1 MVDIVTA
8 NQSAVEQ
15 DGKPME
21 YCIGPSPKAKPIN
34 LVFLRAGFT
43 PKALDFYF
51 LKVYERLLAADLV
64 LVNNV

>member
-1 MVDIVTA
+1 
-8 NQSAVEQ
+8 
-15 DGKPME
+15 ME